1 MLKPVT
7 KRFTDNSTLTRFEFT
22 FYCDCCSKALPS
34 VVIKPQFEF
43 RKKLF
48 LSRDEREARAII
60 YANDHSK
67 AYERA
72 NNEARHELNRC
83 EKCGELL
90 PRPSVIDRKTG
101 VRRCIKGFESA
112 YRRMEWDV
120 PSPTL
125 TQNLQFEASDKKIHP
140 TQNRVLS
147 IYEALVLQTI
157 ADYSYDFSINGK
169 EIPRTLYCEII
180 GESVPPR
187 LIELVCKNILKI
199 SSNA

>member
-7 KRFTDNSTLTRFEFT
+7 KRFTDNSTLTHFEFT

-83 EKCGELL
+83 EKCGELVCEECTVYGAL
-90 PRPSVIDRKTG
+90 ESGG
-101 VRRCIKGFESA
+101 VCCKRCASA
-112 YRRMEWDV
+112 AAE
-120 PSPTL
+120 P
-125 TQNLQFEASDKKIHP
+125 KKP
-140 TQNRVLS
+140 
-147 IYEALVLQTI
+147 
-157 ADYSYDFSINGK
+157 D
-169 EIPRTLYCEII
+169 
-180 GESVPPR
+180 
-187 LIELVCKNILKI
+187 
-199 SSNA
+199 